1 MKLQLDFPKQVLSG
15 WKITFYNVLGE
26 TVPVTAYISNG
37 NKLDIS
43 TLEKGWYQLFFTDG
57 TENYSTSFIKQ

>member
-1 MKLQLDFPKQVLSG
+1 MRLQWIFQNRFYQVGNLQ
-15 WKITFYNVLGE
+15 FYNVLGE
-26 TVPVTAYISNG
+26 TVPVSADFSNG

-43 TLEKGWYQLFFTDG
+43 ALEKGWYQLFFTDG